1 MMKKSRKG
9 GMIRNHKEIQEDKG
23 MSYLNQVTGYR
34 GDLLLNRSVVK
45 KGMYALLEP
54 DGLVKNTIPGFE
66 GCDVTILASPALG
79 ASFVD
84 YLVSIAPGGGNRKG
98 FGGDVE
104 SFFYLF
110 DGSVKVWNE
119 EEEAVITAGGYLYCP
134 EGRRLYFENAGE
146 GTAHGFLYKRKYIP
160 LEGEKAH
167 TVLGNIHEVSWK
179 EYEGMSD
186 VLVKDFLPSA
196 SDLGFDMNFHI
207 LCFKAGASHGYIE
220 THVQEHGAYIYSG
233 SGMYNLNNEW
243 IPVKKGDYLFMG
255 AYCPQASYAVGR
267 GEDFAYIYSKDCNR
281 DVIL

>member
-119 EEEAVITAGGYLYCP
+119 EEEAVIVRKA
-134 EGRRLYFENAGE
+134 EGCILRTQVRAPLMVFCIRENI
-146 GTAHGFLYKRKYIP
+146 FR
-160 LEGEKAH
+160 
-167 TVLGNIHEVSWK
+167 WK
-179 EYEGMSD
+179 ERKPIRYW
-186 VLVKDFLPSA
+186 V
-196 SDLGFDMNFHI
+196 I
-207 LCFKAGASHGYIE
+207 
-220 THVQEHGAYIYSG
+220 
-233 SGMYNLNNEW
+233 
-243 IPVKKGDYLFMG
+243 FMRF
-255 AYCPQASYAVGR
+255 R
-267 GEDFAYIYSKDCNR
+267 GKNMKECR
-281 DVIL
+281 MCL